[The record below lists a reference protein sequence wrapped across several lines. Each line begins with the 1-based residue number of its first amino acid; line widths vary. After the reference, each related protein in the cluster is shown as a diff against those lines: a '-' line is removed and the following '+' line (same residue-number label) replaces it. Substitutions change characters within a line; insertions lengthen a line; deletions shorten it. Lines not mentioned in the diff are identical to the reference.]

1 MPHVPGSLADGSAPF
16 DVVAPNLQK
25 QLRTGKGKTCKR
37 GRRRR
42 NSKIW
47 EKANGNKSKE
57 RKGKKVNKIK
67 LDHTMETKAKHAK
80 ETVRSVGKRK
90 GVNLDTTAAPSAAKT
105 RKLKNS
111 ENARDPKLAMKIPK
125 DRAAAA
131 AKKAAAKSKPKS
143 RSKPKTG
150 KDSSDPPAGGAPE
163 GHAGCSRCRYAA
175 KGCVTCLNPNFRPR
189 GPRKPRT
196 DGVAGSARDVD

>member
-47 EKANGNKSKE
+47 EKAKGNKSKE

-67 LDHTMETKAKHAK
+67 LDHT
-80 ETVRSVGKRK
+80 
-90 GVNLDTTAAPSAAKT
+90 
-105 RKLKNS
+105 
-111 ENARDPKLAMKIPK
+111 LATM
-125 DRAAAA
+125 
-131 AKKAAAKSKPKS
+131 S
-143 RSKPKTG
+143 
-150 KDSSDPPAGGAPE
+150 
-163 GHAGCSRCRYAA
+163 
-175 KGCVTCLNPNFRPR
+175 
-189 GPRKPRT
+189 
-196 DGVAGSARDVD
+196 